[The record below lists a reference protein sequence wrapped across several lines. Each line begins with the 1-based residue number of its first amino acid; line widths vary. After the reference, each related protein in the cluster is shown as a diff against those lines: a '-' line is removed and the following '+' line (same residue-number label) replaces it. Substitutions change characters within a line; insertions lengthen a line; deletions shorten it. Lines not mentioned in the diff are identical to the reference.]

1 MPLLRLFSQALA
13 NDILVEQ
20 HNVANCEVADVTYK
34 RHVVVIN
41 IGHSTTWETKKEGRF
56 QRFFK
61 ARGAI
66 SFFPSDQPFSGR
78 LTVESGVFANI
89 LFLALEFDTDRIEL
103 VRQAGQGIRQK
114 GGADIL
120 T

>member
-1 MPLLRLFSQALA
+1 M
-13 NDILVEQ
+13 EQ
-20 HNVANCEVADVTYK
+20 HNVPNFEVADVTHK

-78 LTVESGVFANI
+78 LRVESGVFANI